1 MSAPADGAAPG
12 PDAPV
17 ADTDSRFYWEGLAQ
31 EQLTVQECTACGRR
45 RFPPMPCCPYCA
57 ATGTVIRRVTAG
69 TVYSWITVR
78 RAFQPAF
85 AGEVPY
91 TIATVDLDGGGR
103 ITGRLEP
110 GEAAAPG
117 LRVRP
122 HFVHH
127 PGWTEARFHPE

>member
-1 MSAPADGAAPG
+1 MSAPAGGAAPE

-17 ADTDSRFYWEGLAQ
+17 ADADSQFYWEGLAQ
-31 EQLTVQECTACGRR
+31 ELLSVQECTACGRR

-57 ATGTVIRRVTAG
+57 ATGTVIREATAG

-85 AGEVPY
+85 AAEVPY

-103 ITGRLEP
+103 IAGRLEP
-110 GEAAAPG
+110 EDAATPG

>member
-1 MSAPADGAAPG
+1 MTAPAAGAAPE
-12 PDAPV
+12 PAAPV
-17 ADTDSRFYWEGLAQ
+17 IDAGSRFYWDGLARG
-31 EQLTVQECTACGRR
+31 ELTVQECTACGRR

-57 ATGTVIRRVTAG
+57 ATGTVIRPAAAG

-85 AGEVPY
+85 TADVPY

-103 ITGRLEP
+103 IAARLEP
-110 GEAAAPG
+110 GEAASPG

-122 HFVHH
+122 HFVTHS
-127 PGWTEARFHPE
+127 GWTEARFHPE